1 MTHACIGIE
10 GSISSIGSMGVIVA
24 AAAAFQSR
32 LLHIIPAI
40 VGIGIGMLATIMVAT
55 PPK

>member
-10 GSISSIGSMGVIVA
+10 GTIGAIVGSKGVIMT

-32 LLHIIPAI
+32 LLHIPAI

>member
-10 GSISSIGSMGVIVA
+10 GSINSIDSVGLIMA
-24 AAAAFQSR
+24 AAAAVQSR
-32 LLHIIPAI
+32 PRHIPAI
-40 VGIGIGMLATIMVAT
+40 VGIGMLATIMVAT